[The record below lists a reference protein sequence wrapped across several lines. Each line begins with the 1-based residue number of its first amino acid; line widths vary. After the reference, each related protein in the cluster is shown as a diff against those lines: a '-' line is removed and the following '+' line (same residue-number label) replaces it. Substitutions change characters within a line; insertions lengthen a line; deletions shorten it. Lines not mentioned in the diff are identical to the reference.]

1 MDRDVGG
8 GQTAKGGEEEPGR
21 AVSAELVVYDKHSRC
36 LLTLLTEG
44 DYELVLGDTADTATK
59 ILPNK
64 KNSSWEIMNAETGSM
79 SSSQFSVFSHLLL
92 QKEKV
97 IKTSK
102 TTSEKEGVL
111 AVRS

>member
-1 MDRDVGG
+1 M
-8 GQTAKGGEEEPGR
+8 
-21 AVSAELVVYDKHSRC
+21 SAELVVYDKHSRC
-36 LLTLLTEG
+36 LLTLLTVG

>member
-1 MDRDVGG
+1 MDRDEGG

-36 LLTLLTEG
+36 LLTE
-44 DYELVLGDTADTATK
+44 DEYELVLGDTADTATK

>member
-1 MDRDVGG
+1 MDRDEGG

-64 KNSSWEIMNAETGSM
+64 KNSSWEIIDAETASM
-79 SSSQFSVFSHLLL
+79 SSSQFSVFSHSPTLKFRL
-92 QKEKV
+92 
-97 IKTSK
+97 SWC
-102 TTSEKEGVL
+102 SEAAGALVE
-111 AVRS
+111 RPR